1 MQIKLLLSIIP
12 LVCLFGVALAAPV
25 NEIQARDIGDA
36 VGDGALD
43 DGVLDDG
50 LLDDGLLDDGLLDDG
65 LLDDG
70 LLDDDL
76 LDDGIFN

>member
-1 MQIKLLLSIIP
+1 MQIKLFFSIIP

-25 NEIQARDIGDA
+25 NEIQARGLGD
-36 VGDGALD
+36 ALD

-70 LLDDDL
+70 LL
-76 LDDGIFN
+76 G